1 MALSTVPGPEKCS
14 VSVSH
19 YYWAVCQDVPSCDFW
34 WLNLRPNP
42 TFQSNACSYPTLK
55 TPMQV
60 TLSKGLSLGQLAI
73 HVTRLGKEMVSLVGA
88 RSYRAFSAMEGRLN
102 FT

>member
-1 MALSTVPGPEKCS
+1 MALSSVPGPEKCS

-19 YYWAVCQDVPSCDFW
+19 YYWAVSQFSELCGQDVPSCDFW

-42 TFQSNACSYPTLK
+42 TFQWNACSYPTLK

-60 TLSKGLSLGQLAI
+60 TLSKGLSLGQLAM

-88 RSYRAFSAMEGRLN
+88 RSYRAF
-102 FT
+102 